1 MIRALSLSALIGFAA
16 LPAWAD
22 ARVSVLLDAL
32 RLSDVVQIM
41 REEGLEYADD
51 LNADILGGQGGTLW
65 QAQVDGIYNAERMQE
80 TVRAAV
86 EKGLQPDDIA
96 AATAFF
102 ATDRGERI
110 VAMENAAREAMQ
122 DEAVEEAARDLFE
135 NLASDN
141 DSTVDF
147 IRTFVAANDLMD
159 RNVSGAMSS
168 NFQFYQGMV
177 DGRLMDMSESD
188 IAQDVWAQEPEIRA
202 ETENWLFAYLT
213 LAFEPLAPEDV
224 EAYVA
229 FSQSH
234 AGKTLNAALFE
245 GYEAMYR
252 DISYALGRAVA
263 LGAAGNDI

>member
-1 MIRALSLSALIGFAA
+1 
-16 LPAWAD
+16 
-22 ARVSVLLDAL
+22 V
-32 RLSDVVQIM
+32 
-41 REEGLEYADD
+41 ENGLKPE
-51 LNADILGGQGGTLW
+51 
-65 QAQVDGIYNAERMQE
+65 
-80 TVRAAV
+80 
-86 EKGLQPDDIA
+86 DIA

-102 ATDRGERI
+102 STDRGERI

-122 DEAVEEAARDLFE
+122 DEAVEEAAKDLFDS
-135 NLASDN
+135 LSSDN
-141 DSTVDF
+141 DTTVDL
-147 IRTFVAANDLMD
+147 IRTFVGANDLMD

-188 IAQDVWAQEPEIRA
+188 IAQDIWAQEPEIRA
-202 ETENWLFAYLT
+202 ETEGWLFAYLT

-229 FSQSH
+229 FSQSD

-245 GYEAMYR
+245 GYETMYR

-263 LGAAGNDI
+263 LGAVGNDI